1 MLFTT
6 FLPLFFFLYE
16 QLLFFFPVSF
26 MALAPIYN
34 KSWTIIK
41 QKKNINIVKTPNLH
55 SSNLDKPQQSNL
67 ENN

>member
-1 MLFTT
+1 
-6 FLPLFFFLYE
+6 
-16 QLLFFFPVSF
+16 